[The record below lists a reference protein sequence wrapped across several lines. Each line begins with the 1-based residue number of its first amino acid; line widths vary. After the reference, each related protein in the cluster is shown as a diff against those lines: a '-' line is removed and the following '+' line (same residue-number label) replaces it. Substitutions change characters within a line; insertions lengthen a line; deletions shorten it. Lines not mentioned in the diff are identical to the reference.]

1 MTAKV
6 CIDMTQLESCCKKN
20 ILFPF
25 QWICGLRLVEKAIIK
40 ALLSKVKVANVLS
53 KKYKD
58 QK

>member
-25 QWICGLRLVEKAIIK
+25 CGLRFKACRKAIIK
-40 ALLSKVKVANVLS
+40 ALLSKVKVTNFLS